1 LPKSGAIW
9 EETEITPAG
18 RFFPD
23 LVEAWRHRALAVVF
37 ARRNLKI
44 RYKQTIL
51 GRFWLVAQPLPLTIV
66 LTVFLGKLLSVP
78 SDGIPY
84 ALFAFCGTALWAA
97 FQRCVS
103 DASISLVANGALLS
117 KVYFPRVL
125 VPISAFLTAVVDAV
139 PLYIVLLIAGAAFG
153 RFPGWPILLSLPF
166 LLLALVIALG
176 IGLWMTVLDALYRD
190 VRVLIPV
197 LLQLGIYISPIMYPS
212 SIVPPRWQPVYHLNP
227 FVGILEG
234 LRWSVAAGAPP
245 PLPIDIGW
253 SVAVAAL
260 LILTGLAVFAKLE
273 RVVVDSI

>member
-1 LPKSGAIW
+1 MQV
-9 EETEITPAG
+9 TEITTGA

-23 LVEAWRHRALAVVF
+23 LAEAWRHRALAVVF

-51 GRFWLVAQPLPLTIV
+51 GRFWLVVQPLPLTIV

-78 SDGIPY
+78 SDGMPY

-97 FQRCVS
+97 FQRCVG
-103 DASISLVANGALLS
+103 DASTSLVANSGLLS

-125 VPISAFLTAVVDAV
+125 VPISAFLTAVIDAV
-139 PLYIVLLIAGAAFG
+139 PLYIVLLVAGPAFG
-153 RFPGWPILLSLPF
+153 LFPGWPILLSAPF
-166 LLLALVIALG
+166 LLLALIIALG
-176 IGLWMTVLDALYRD
+176 IALWMTVLDALYRD
-190 VRVLIPV
+190 VRVLIPF
-197 LLQLGIYISPIMYPS
+197 LLQLGVYISPIMYPS
-212 SIVPPRWQPVYHLNP
+212 SIVPQRWQLIYHLNP

-245 PLPIDIGW
+245 PSLLDIGL

-260 LILTGLAVFAKLE
+260 LVVTGLAVFAKLE
-273 RVVVDSI
+273 RIVVDSI